1 MLQGMFQSNLVPVLE
16 EVAKFAQAR
25 HAVLAGN
32 LANLDTPGYRVRD
45 LSLEDFQGRL
55 REAIEQRRG
64 PPPFQ
69 SPGHVHEEPAE
80 ARYLAQVAENAK
92 TILYHDGSNVSLE
105 QQVTAMARNQMQHN
119 LALAIISHQFR
130 QLQAAVSERV

>member
-1 MLQGMFQSNLVPVLE
+1 MLQGMFQSSLVPVLE

-32 LANLDTPGYRVRD
+32 LANLNTPGYRARD

-55 REAIEQRRG
+55 RQAIEQRHG

-69 SPGHVHEEPAE
+69 SPGHVEEAPAD
-80 ARYLAQVAENAK
+80 ARYLAQVAKETK
-92 TILYHDGSNVSLE
+92 SILYHDGSNVSLE
-105 QQVTAMARNQMQHN
+105 QQVTEMAKNQARHN
-119 LALAIISHQFR
+119 LALAIMSHQFR
-130 QLQAAVSERV
+130 QLQAAISERV

>member
-1 MLQGMFQSNLVPVLE
+1 MLQGMFQSSLVPVLE

-32 LANLDTPGYRVRD
+32 LANLNTPGYRARD

-55 REAIEQRRG
+55 REAIERRHG

-69 SPGHVHEEPAE
+69 SPGHVAEDPAE
-80 ARYLAQVAENAK
+80 ARYLARVAEDAK

-105 QQVTAMARNQMQHN
+105 QQVTEMAKNQVQHN
-119 LALAIISHQFR
+119 LALAIMSHQFR
-130 QLQAAVSERV
+130 QLQAAISERV